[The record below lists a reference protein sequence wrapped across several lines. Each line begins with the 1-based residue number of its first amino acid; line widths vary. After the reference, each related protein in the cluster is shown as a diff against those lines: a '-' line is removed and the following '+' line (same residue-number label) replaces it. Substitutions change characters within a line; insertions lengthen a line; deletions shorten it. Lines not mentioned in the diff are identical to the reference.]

1 MIIHKN
7 AVAGTLESSDILV
20 VVQPAEHGIHI
31 ELQSTVYQQFGDD
44 IIKTICEVTESLGV
58 EAASIQANDHGAL
71 DCTIRARLRRHCAG
85 RQRRKLY
92 ETYNAILTRK

>member
-71 DCTIRARLRRHCAG
+71 DCTMRDRVETALRRSS
-85 RQRRKLY
+85 K
-92 ETYNAILTRK
+92 EEAI

>member
-31 ELQSTVYQQFGDD
+31 EL
-44 IIKTICEVTESLGV
+44 
-58 EAASIQANDHGAL
+58 
-71 DCTIRARLRRHCAG
+71 
-85 RQRRKLY
+85 
-92 ETYNAILTRK
+92 